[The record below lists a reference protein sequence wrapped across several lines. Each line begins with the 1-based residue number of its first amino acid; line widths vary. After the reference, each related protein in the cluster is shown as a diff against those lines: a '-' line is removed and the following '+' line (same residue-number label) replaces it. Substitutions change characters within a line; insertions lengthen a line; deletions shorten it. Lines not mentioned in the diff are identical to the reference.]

1 MKNEKSNR
9 AILALASISLL
20 ILLSGCGPAMQ
31 AGGDIAQGRQA
42 MFAGNYQSA
51 LGYFQSAEQTDPNYI
66 WGTELRAGVLSYV
79 GRAQYLSGQL
89 APGRDSLQ
97 KALVQMK
104 SDNVARL
111 YLGLTLARQGDRQAG
126 LRDIEAGMKGISAF
140 LNYITTTF
148 GSTWGQFWDPA
159 QSIRKAIN
167 NSLTMVAGGNFDWG
181 MLLSQG
187 EQIAINIE
195 QEPDRASQQE
205 DQQLQMNFGK

>member
-126 LRDIEAGMKGISAF
+126 LRDIEAGMKGINAF

-159 QSIRKAIN
+159 QSIRKAIT

>member
-1 MKNEKSNR
+1 MKNENSNR
-9 AILALASISLL
+9 GIVALALISLL
-20 ILLSGCGPAMQ
+20 ILFSGCGPAMQ

-42 MFAGNYQSA
+42 MFAGNYQAA